1 VWDFLFFR
9 KVIEQII
16 FPPGLFLLLILLI
29 YLLLAFKKKKMA
41 YLLIFFF
48 FISFYFLSTW
58 PGEYLLVRTLE
69 DDYSPYSFEQLSKE
83 EIGDTVMVILS
94 GGMVLGSPAAG
105 DEGAERGI
113 K

>member
-1 VWDFLFFR
+1 MDVLEEPRYMISSRADTT
-9 KVIEQII
+9 
-16 FPPGLFLLLILLI
+16 
-29 YLLLAFKKKKMA
+29 YL
-41 YLLIFFF
+41 
-48 FISFYFLSTW
+48 LSTW

-105 DEGAERGI
+105 DEGAEKGI